1 MYKMEISSIRNIKK
15 HFENS
20 IQRCRINHVICVN
33 YSFQDKYKS
42 FTQLDK
48 DFKLNGEIMQADIL
62 YFFNNI
68 EDVKSKIVV
77 DVLSENK
84 AISNQFKETID
95 KISHQTK
102 DLIDRGFDIFELNK
116 CFSGLF
122 DQINIAIAEMNYHSW
137 LTKKNPN
144 INEGVLFLLL
154 QKKHKN
160 YTRLQLGIDFSEGQI
175 GQIIEAFDFRKKELE
190 YLRSI
195 IIELCAKYLFMTHSS
210 QLPKFTYTC
219 GKVDICELAY
229 AIELCTEIDQAKK
242 LSQVFLAMF
251 NIGNNEYSKAQR
263 QIKVRIKDKNAFTDK
278 LSKQIKMLRPPK
290 KRNNIL
296 K

>member
-1 MYKMEISSIRNIKK
+1 MEISSIRNIKK
-15 HFENS
+15 HFENA
-20 IQRCRINHVICVN
+20 IQRCQINHVICVN
-33 YSFQDKYKS
+33 YSLQDKYKS

-137 LTKKNPN
+137 LAKKHPN

-154 QKKHKN
+154 QKKYKT

-195 IIELCAKYLFMTHSS
+195 ILELYAKYLFMT
-210 QLPKFTYTC
+210 QTTQIPKFTYTC

-251 NIGNNEYSKAQR
+251 DIDNNEYSKAQR
-263 QIKVRIKDKNAFTDK
+263 QIKVRIKDKNAFTSK
-278 LSKQIKMLRPPK
+278 LSEQIKKLRSPK
-290 KRNNIL
+290 KKNTTI

>member
-1 MYKMEISSIRNIKK
+1 MEISSIKNIKK
-15 HFENS
+15 YFELAIN
-20 IQRCRINHVICVN
+20 RCEINHIICVN
-33 YSFQDKYKS
+33 YKFQDTYKS

-48 DFKLNGEIMQADIL
+48 DFKLIGKIMQAKLL

-137 LTKKNPN
+137 LAKKHPN

-154 QKKHKN
+154 QKKYKT

-195 IIELCAKYLFMTHSS
+195 ILELYAKYLFMT
-210 QLPKFTYTC
+210 QTTQIPKFTYTC
-219 GKVDICELAY
+219 KKVDICELAL
-229 AIELCTEIDQAKK
+229 AIELCTEIEKAKK

-251 NIGNNEYSKAQR
+251 DIDNNEYSKAQR
-263 QIKVRIKDKNAFTDK
+263 QIKVRIKDKNAFTSK
-278 LSKQIKMLRPPK
+278 LSEQIKKLRSPK
-290 KRNNIL
+290 KKNTTI

>member
-1 MYKMEISSIRNIKK
+1 MEISSIKNINK
-15 HFENS
+15 HFQLA
-20 IQRCRINHVICVN
+20 IQRCQINQVICVN

-48 DFKLNGEIMQADIL
+48 DFKLIEKIMQANLL

-77 DVLSENK
+77 DVLTENK
-84 AISNQFKETID
+84 AISNQFKETIN

-137 LTKKNPN
+137 LAKKHPN

-154 QKKHKN
+154 QKRHKS
-160 YTRLQLGIDFSEGQI
+160 YTRLQLGIDFSDGQI

-195 IIELCAKYLFMTHSS
+195 IIELYANYLFMT
-210 QLPKFTYTC
+210 QTTQIPKFTYSC

-229 AIELCTEIDQAKK
+229 AIELSSEFEQSKK
-242 LSQVFLAMF
+242 VSQFFLSMF
-251 NIGNNEYSKAQR
+251 NISTTEYSKAQR
-263 QIKVRIKDKNAFTDK
+263 QIREKIKSKNTFTKK
-278 LSKQIKMLRPPK
+278 LSDQIAKLPQPK
-290 KRNNIL
+290 K
-296 K
+296 KA

>member
-1 MYKMEISSIRNIKK
+1 MEISSIKNINK
-15 HFENS
+15 HFQLA
-20 IQRCRINHVICVN
+20 IQRCQINQVICVN

-48 DFKLNGEIMQADIL
+48 DFKLIEKIMQANLL

-84 AISNQFKETID
+84 AISNLFKETIN

-137 LTKKNPN
+137 LAKKHPN

-154 QKKHKN
+154 QKKHKT
-160 YTRLQLGIDFSEGQI
+160 YTRLELGIDFSEGQI
-175 GQIIEAFDFRKKELE
+175 NQINEAFNFRKKELQ

-195 IIELCAKYLFMTHSS
+195 ILELYAKYLFMT
-210 QLPKFTYTC
+210 QTTQIPKFTYTC
-219 GKVDICELAY
+219 NKVDICELAL
-229 AIELCTEIDQAKK
+229 AIELCTEIENAKK

-251 NIGNNEYSKAQR
+251 DIDNNEYSKAQR
-263 QIKVRIKDKNAFTDK
+263 QIKVRIKDKNAFTSK
-278 LSKQIKMLRPPK
+278 LSEQIKKLRSPK
-290 KRNNIL
+290 KKNTTL